1 MQDYHDNKHIECKIM
16 TGGLDSGSRVLYNG
30 IVRDGV
36 RCGENSICINQTCRD
51 IYTEIQR
58 HTKCPENVPPTQ
70 QRGGRPV
77 ECSDNGVGG
86 TSCGAIGPPRFTS
99 IISPKIDRII
109 INNQCKFSY

>member
-86 TSCGAIGPPRFTS
+86 SSCGDLVLLVSLELLARKLTEL
-99 IISPKIDRII
+99 
-109 INNQCKFSY
+109 